1 MPQLHRVALLA
12 TLAAGLSVPLTATAE
27 TQADRDTRVE
37 AEKTAE
43 RARESDTRLYQNT
56 SGLTGLSR
64 SLDPVW
70 TLFADSNVSSLDV
83 SQPSAGL
90 GLEVATSFHLAR
102 IALRKNVADSTLT
115 GLPAA
120 RDFGRAVLRPALANV
135 SLAIHAERRF
145 ISYVRCRVDC
155 TASADS
161 DDAAVTAK
169 WGLGAF
175 GSLEVADLDL
185 NVVDDAGTTLVS
197 GHLVPIALTA
207 GLTGRIEGIP
217 PESLVTARGGLMISG
232 TIGPTVRILSGD
244 VSDSGRRLVVS
255 TDRRV
260 LFGGELAVAVQLGN
274 LILDARAT
282 ALSNF
287 DQPIPGLS
295 GVQLQ
300 TGLTFL
306 LPWEVVGG
314 GDRQAK
320 TTAVPPAL
328 PPAVPAAAPAVVPA
342 VPAAVPPALAPA
354 VPAVVPAVAPTG
366 P

>member
-12 TLAAGLSVPLTATAE
+12 TLAAGLSVPLTAAAE
-27 TQADRDTRVE
+27 TQAERNTRVE
-37 AEKTAE
+37 AEKTAA
-43 RARESDTRLYQNT
+43 RVRESDTRLYQNT

-207 GLTGRIEGIP
+207 GLTARIEGIP

-314 GDRQAK
+314 GDRQEKAK
-320 TTAVPPAL
+320 TVPPAL